1 MKIDINIILIKVL
14 IWESDVK
21 IDLLPFKNLMYTI
34 NGTLPKIINI
44 IAVVSIAKLLKKPMD
59 SL

>member
-34 NGTLPKIINI
+34 NGTLPKIINT

-59 SL
+59 WL